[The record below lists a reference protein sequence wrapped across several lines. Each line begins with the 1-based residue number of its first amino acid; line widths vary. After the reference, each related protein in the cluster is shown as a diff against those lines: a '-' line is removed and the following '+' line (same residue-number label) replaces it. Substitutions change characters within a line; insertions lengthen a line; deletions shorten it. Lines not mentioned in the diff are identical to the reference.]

1 MKKTLIALA
10 ALAAFGSASAEVTLY
25 GKVDVGLSNTTTT
38 GGTDQGL
45 QVLGNNYETSRF
57 GIKGGAD
64 LTGGVK
70 AIFQLEEGFKLGDG
84 SNKAAN
90 STFNRVSMAGLTG
103 SFGTVSAGLQW
114 SPYDSAWGWDALEYN
129 GFSAANTVFYS
140 GAHGDNGTGNGG
152 FGNVKNSI
160 QYTTPDIAG
169 FNASIMYANGADK
182 TATTD
187 ATKYIGVGANYVAG
201 PLNVNFGYE
210 SVPSS
215 IQQATFTA
223 SNGTVFTPAQGDKT
237 GAYIIGA
244 SYNLGVA
251 TVGGAFE
258 QANVDYAG
266 GTAKDSGYTFG
277 VSFPVSKQTTLA
289 ASYAKETTTLNG
301 ASDGTATGFGAQV
314 IYNWTAQMAVY
325 GGVVQ
330 SKKTVVSYT
339 AETTSTT
346 YAAGLRYNF

>member
-25 GKVDVGLSNTTTT
+25 GKVDVGLLNETTT

-45 QVLGNNYETSRF
+45 QVKGNNYETSRF
-57 GIKGGAD
+57 GIKGGSD

-70 AIFQLEEGFKLGDG
+70 AIFQLEQGFNLADG
-84 SNKAAN
+84 SDKAN
-90 STFNRVSMAGLTG
+90 NLTFNRVAMGGLTG

-114 SPYDSAWGWDALEYN
+114 SPYDSAWGWDSNEYN
-129 GFSAANTVFYS
+129 GFSAANYVFYAGS
-140 GAHGDNGTGNGG
+140 HGDNGTGG

-160 QYTTPDIAG
+160 QYTTPDFNG
-169 FNASIMYANGADK
+169 FNASLMYANGADK
-182 TATTD
+182 TATQS
-187 ATKYIGVGANYVAG
+187 ATTYVGFGANYAKG

-215 IQQATFTA
+215 KQL
-223 SNGTVFTPAQGDKT
+223 GTTLTAQGDKT
-237 GAYIIGA
+237 TAYILGA

-251 TVGGAFE
+251 TIGGAYE
-258 QANVDYAG
+258 QANVDALG
-266 GTAKDSGYTFG
+266 ASGKDAGYTFG

-289 ASYAKETTTLNG
+289 ANYASETTTAAGLT
-301 ASDGTATGFGAQV
+301 DGTAKGFGAQV
-314 IYNWTAQMAVY
+314 IYNWTTQMAVY

-330 SKKTVVSYT
+330 TKTTPLAST
-339 AETTSTT
+339 TETTYTK
-346 YAAGLRYNF
+346 YAAGIRYNF